1 MARNFVQPGET
12 ITLTAPRT
20 LASGDGF
27 MVGSIF
33 AIALAAATVGK
44 PVEARRVG
52 VWDLTK
58 AAGAAW
64 TPGQKLYWDNTA
76 FNVTT
81 TAGSNAL
88 IGAATQAAAS
98 AAVVGRG
105 LLTGQVV

>member
-12 ITLTAPRT
+12 LTLTAPRALT
-20 LASGDGF
+20 SGDGF
-27 MVGSIF
+27 MVG
-33 AIALAAATVGK
+33 AIVAVALATAAIGK

-81 TAGSNAL
+81 TVGTNTQ
-88 IGAATQAAAS
+88 IGVATAAAAS
-98 AAVVGRG
+98 GDATARVKLGYVA
-105 LLTGQVV
+105 